1 MIEGVI
7 LTDLKIIGDER
18 GEIRHFM
25 RCDRPPF
32 DKFGEVYFSMAYPS
46 VVKAWHLHKE
56 MTLNYVC
63 VVGKVL
69 IALYDERNGSDTC
82 GDIETFIL
90 SDHEPDYK
98 LLTIPPG
105 VWNGFRA
112 IRGWASSAIIAN
124 CATHPHD
131 PDEIKRCPAK
141 EFDFDW
147 GPHRVSG

>member
-32 DKFGEVYFSMAYPS
+32 DKFGEVYFSMVYPS

-63 VVGKVL
+63 VVGVAFV
-69 IALYDERNGSDTC
+69 ALYDGRPESN
-82 GDIETFIL
+82 TFKNIMIFEL
-90 SDHEPDYK
+90 FDHGPGYK

-105 VWNGFRA
+105 IWNGFRVPV
-112 IRGWASSAIIAN
+112 RWADPVIIAN

-131 PDEIKRCPAK
+131 PDEIERYPLDRV
-141 EFDFDW
+141 DFSW
-147 GPHRVSG
+147 GPHKVSR